1 MLGLV
6 VNHDKIINESAMP
19 SGLDIHLVLQV
30 LENRRGVEQLY
41 GLLDHVQLVLD
52 LALQFFV
59 RLLAQ

>member
-1 MLGLV
+1 
-6 VNHDKIINESAMP
+6 MP